1 MPITPT
7 FKTEPMKRTLFTMVT
22 GLLAWQAGAQNSCAT
37 AVPLMVPGNYYIS
50 QVDGSE
56 IPEPVCATGGDM
68 ATAGEWYAYTATMD
82 TAITVTTDLPQN
94 NGVDTRVQ
102 VYVGSCGNL
111 TCYAGD
117 DDSGNGYTS
126 MVTFNVQMGT
136 TYYIAF
142 DNRWTSSG
150 FTFHVGFAGPGPEV
164 NGFSTVYVPTN
175 GMAYCV
181 VDMNNDGLDD
191 AVSVTANT
199 ITINYQNSGN
209 GFTTTTY
216 NTATASNTPS
226 WSMCAGDLDGNGYND
241 LVYASGGLTFMM
253 ANDSGNGYTTVNQ
266 PQYIFCQ
273 RSNTVD
279 INNDGRLDAFSCHD
293 VAPNVYYI
301 NNGNGTW
308 TWHQGGLGDTPD
320 GGNYGSIWVDYN
332 NDGLV
337 DMFIAKCRGAGSPA
351 SIDQLWRNNGDG
363 TFTDVAAAMN
373 LADYQQS
380 WSSAW
385 ADFDNDGDMDVMI
398 GASSFTGG
406 GHKLMRND
414 GTTFTNVTANSGFDM
429 FTGTSIEFIAR
440 DFDNDG
446 YVDVLGG
453 GALMHNNG
461 NMTFTQVAVPF
472 SNGPTGDLDHNGFVD
487 VQNGNTIYLNAGNT
501 NHWLTVH
508 TVGTVSNTN
517 GIGAR
522 VELTSPLGTQIRDIR
537 SGDGFRYM
545 SSLNAHFGIGTDTTI
560 NSVTVRWPSGI
571 VNTVEN
577 PPVNGLITIIE
588 DPAGSVGI
596 PEQTTATIGV
606 FPSPVSNMLH
616 IQAPLGLNGNTASVL
631 NLAGQ
636 VVARHLILH
645 GSIDV
650 SGLPG
655 GIYLLKVETKVGLQL
670 AKFVK
675 Q

>member
-1 MPITPT
+1 MN
-7 FKTEPMKRTLFTMVT
+7 RTLLAFAT
-22 GLLAWQAGAQNSCAT
+22 GLLAFQAAAQNSCAT
-37 AVPLMVPGNYYIS
+37 AVPLVLGNNYYIG
-50 QVDGSE
+50 QINGTDV
-56 IPEPVCATGGDM
+56 PEPVCSTGGDM
-68 ATAGEWYAYTATMD
+68 ATAGEWYSYTATMD

-94 NGVDTRVQ
+94 DGVDTRIQ
-102 VYVGSCGNL
+102 VYEGSCGNL
-111 TCYAGD
+111 TCHAGD
-117 DDSGNGYTS
+117 DDSGNGYSST
-126 MVTFNVQMGT
+126 VTFNVETGT

-150 FTFHVGFAGPGPEV
+150 FTFHVGYAGPGPEV
-164 NGFSTVYVPTN
+164 NGFSTVFVPTS

-181 VDMNNDGLDD
+181 VDMNGDGLDD
-191 AVSVTANT
+191 VVSVTANT
-199 ITINYQNSGN
+199 ITVNYQNSGT
-209 GFTTTTY
+209 GFTTATY

-253 ANDSGNGYTTVNQ
+253 ANDSGTAYTTVNQ

-320 GGNYGSIWVDYN
+320 GGNYGSIWIDYN
-332 NDGLV
+332 NDGHL

-363 TFTDVAAAMN
+363 TFTDVAPVMN

-414 GTTFTNVTANSGFDM
+414 GTTFTNVTANSGFDTY
-429 FTGTSIEFIAR
+429 TGTSIEFIAR

-453 GALMHNNG
+453 GSLLRNNG
-461 NMTFTQVAVPF
+461 NMTFTQVTVPF

-487 VQNGNTIYLNAGNT
+487 VQNDNTIYLNAGNA
-501 NHWLTVH
+501 NNWITVH
-508 TVGTVSNTN
+508 TVGTVSNAN

-522 VELTSPLGTQIRDIR
+522 VEVTSPMGTQIRDIR

-545 SSLNAHFGIGTDTTI
+545 SSLNAHFGLGTDSTI
-560 NSVTVRWPSGI
+560 SSITVRWPSGI

-577 PPVNGLITIIE
+577 PAINGTLTIVE
-588 DPAGSVGI
+588 DQTSSVAAPAQAS
-596 PEQTTATIGV
+596 TTIGV
-606 FPSPVSNMLH
+606 FPSPASNILYVES
-616 IQAPLGLNGNTASVL
+616 PLGLNGRTAEITDM
-631 NLAGQ
+631 AGH
-636 VVARHLILH
+636 VVAHSSVLH

-650 SGLPG
+650 SGLAE
-655 GIYLLKVETKVGLQL
+655 GIYLLKVETSAGMQM
-670 AKFVK
+670 AKFAK
-675 Q
+675 E

>member
-1 MPITPT
+1 MK
-7 FKTEPMKRTLFTMVT
+7 KTVLALAM
-22 GLLAWQAGAQNSCAT
+22 GLLAWHAKAQNTCAT
-37 AVPLMVPGNYYIS
+37 AVPLVMGNYYIS
-50 QVDGSE
+50 QIDGME
-56 IPEPVCATGGDM
+56 VPEPVCSTGGDM
-68 ATAGEWYAYTATMD
+68 ATAGEWYTYTATMD

-94 NGVDTRVQ
+94 NGLDTRIQ

-117 DDSGNGYTS
+117 DDSGTGYSSTI
-126 MVTFNVQMGT
+126 TFDVATGT

-142 DNRWTSSG
+142 DNRWTNAG
-150 FTFHVGFAGPGPEV
+150 FTFHVGFAGPGPVV
-164 NGFSTVYVPTN
+164 NGFSTVYLPTN

-199 ITINYQNSGN
+199 ITINYQNSNN
-209 GFTTTTY
+209 GFTTVTH

-241 LVYASGGLTFMM
+241 LVYASGGLSFMM
-253 ANDSGNGYTTVNQ
+253 ANDSGTAYTTVNQ

-320 GGNYGSIWVDYN
+320 GGNYGSIWIDYN
-332 NDGLV
+332 NDGLI
-337 DMFIAKCRGAGSPA
+337 DMFIAKCRGGQSQA

-363 TFTDVAAAMN
+363 TFTDVAPAMN

-398 GASSFTGG
+398 GASSFEGG

-414 GTTFTNVTANSGFDM
+414 GTTFTNVTAGSGFDLYN
-429 FTGTSIEFIAR
+429 GTSIEFIAR

-453 GALMHNNG
+453 GSLLHNNG
-461 NMTFTQVAVPF
+461 DMTFSQATVPF

-487 VQNGNTIYLNAGNT
+487 VQNDNTLYLNAGNA
-501 NHWLTVH
+501 NHWITVY
-508 TVGTVSNTN
+508 TVGTVSNKN

-522 VELTSPLGTQIRDIR
+522 VEITSPMGNQIRDIR

-545 SSLNAHFGIGTDTTI
+545 SSLNAHFGIGSDTTVSSI
-560 NSVTVRWPSGI
+560 TVRWPSGI

-577 PPVNGLITIIE
+577 PPVDGMVTVVE
-588 DPAGSVGI
+588 DPTSSVGI
-596 PEQTTATIGV
+596 AEPATAVITAFPSPATTVLYVDAPSKLIGRTATI
-606 FPSPVSNMLH
+606 MD
-616 IQAPLGLNGNTASVL
+616 
-631 NLAGQ
+631 LAGQ
-636 VVARHLILH
+636 VLARPVMEH
-645 GSIDV
+645 GSVDV
-650 SGLPG
+650 SALAC
-655 GIYLLKVETKVGLQL
+655 GIYLLKVETTSGSKI
-670 AKFVK
+670 AKFIK
-675 Q
+675 N